1 MVWFHIEKTETLQ
14 EGNVTKNDGQF
25 LIPMMDPPMENTKAV
40 TEDGIPDRIIDL
52 QEPSN
57 RRTVANSVELFCQSP
72 GE

>member
-1 MVWFHIEKTETLQ
+1 
-14 EGNVTKNDGQF
+14 
-25 LIPMMDPPMENTKAV
+25 MENTKAV